1 MLELCGQ
8 LDKKIGF
15 RVSDSVVLGCHLS
28 ICIFYKFLGDIDA
41 AGLEI
46 TLGEPLGNFNCN
58 GEVSREI
65 FCLLRMKNNQHILN

>member
-46 TLGEPLGNFNCN
+46 TL
-58 GEVSREI
+58 
-65 FCLLRMKNNQHILN
+65 